1 MIAGLLNPQQNGDD
15 SQTPSPRSSSARH
28 DDSDDSPPP
37 DQSGPPGS
45 ALAIRD
51 AINRSQTPIKPRNKD
66 KTPTKDE
73 VPGKGAMFIENEMKT
88 EPGSPCGQV
97 GTNSPQDARGACS
110 IGEDRPRDT
119 FYSSDEAS
127 SLQPGAELEPV
138 KDIET
143 GEGTSNSS
151 VENVAKPVKG
161 TRRNKPK
168 NPEKS
173 TPGSRRVLQG
183 RRRPL
188 GETFTLSPLDF
199 DSSALS
205 LPSVPNI
212 DPRFQDLDTRS
223 PVSSLPL
230 RRYPRHPNLNSL
242 LTPDS
247 DLQRT
252 HLDRL
257 HGRSKSGLNA
267 GKF

>member
-1 MIAGLLNPQQNGDD
+1 
-15 SQTPSPRSSSARH
+15 
-28 DDSDDSPPP
+28 
-37 DQSGPPGS
+37 
-45 ALAIRD
+45 
-51 AINRSQTPIKPRNKD
+51 
-66 KTPTKDE
+66 
-73 VPGKGAMFIENEMKT
+73 MFFENEVKTVKT
-88 EPGSPCGQV
+88 EPGTPCGQV

-110 IGEDRPRDT
+110 ISEDRPRDT
-119 FYSSDEAS
+119 FYSIDEAS
-127 SLQPGAELEPV
+127 SLQPGAELEQV

-199 DSSALS
+199 DSSAIS
-205 LPSVPNI
+205 LPSVPNV
-212 DPRFQDLDTRS
+212 DPRFHDLDTRS

-247 DLQRT
+247 ELQRT